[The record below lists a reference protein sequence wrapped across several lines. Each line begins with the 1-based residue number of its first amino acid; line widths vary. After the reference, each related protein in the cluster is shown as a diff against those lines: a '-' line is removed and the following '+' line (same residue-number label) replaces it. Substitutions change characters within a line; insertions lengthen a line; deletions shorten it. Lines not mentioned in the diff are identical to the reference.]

1 MELNKLIRLF
11 NENGYVVIKSLFNRN
26 EIDKFKKESD
36 RLSELLIQKYSP
48 PYVNLTKD
56 RRLNTAHNLNKIFP
70 KTKLLKIK
78 SNKTINNFL
87 QKLFKEKSN
96 IRNLELFSKPA
107 KTGMA
112 APYHQDNFY
121 WNVKDKRAVNLWIAV
136 DKVTKSNGCLI
147 YLEGSHKKGLLQHT
161 PSGAKGTSQEIRKEV
176 LNKLKYKKKYLCLNK
191 GDAVIHHCEVIHGS
205 KKNLTDRNRKSIVL
219 SFKAKTSKYDKK
231 KIDKYLKVL
240 KKELQKK

>member
-1 MELNKLIRLF
+1 M
-11 NENGYVVIKSLFNRN
+11 
-26 EIDKFKKESD
+26 
-36 RLSELLIQKYSP
+36 
-48 PYVNLTKD
+48 
-56 RRLNTAHNLNKIFP
+56 
-70 KTKLLKIK
+70 
-78 SNKTINNFL
+78 
-87 QKLFKEKSN
+87 
-96 IRNLELFSKPA
+96 
-107 KTGMA
+107 
-112 APYHQDNFY
+112 
-121 WNVKDKRAVNLWIAV
+121 WIAV

-176 LNKLKYKKKYLCLNK
+176 QINLNIKKYLCLNK

-240 KKELQKK
+240 KKELQKVTKIN